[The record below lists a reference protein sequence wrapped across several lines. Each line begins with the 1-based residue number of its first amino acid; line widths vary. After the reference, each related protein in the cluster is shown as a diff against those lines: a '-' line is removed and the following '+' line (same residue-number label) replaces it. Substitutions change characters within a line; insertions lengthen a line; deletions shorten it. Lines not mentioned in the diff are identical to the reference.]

1 MLERIGPGTLVIVP
15 GDREDALLTLAS
27 AHVANAAWRM
37 LPSTVEQIDDL
48 VVRTPGAVDAGPEG
62 KALGVV
68 LTGGYVPR
76 PEVLDALTQA
86 GMFMAAVPD
95 DTYTVASA
103 VHDMLVKTHA
113 ADTGKI
119 EMIKALVWE
128 HLFIDR
134 FLEAA
139 VEADVS

>member
-1 MLERIGPGTLVIVP
+1 
-15 GDREDALLTLAS
+15 
-27 AHVANAAWRM
+27 M
-37 LPSTVEQIDDL
+37 LPSTVEQIDEL
-48 VVRTPGAVDAGPEG
+48 IVRTPGAIDAGPEG
-62 KALGVV
+62 KALGIL
-68 LTGGYVPR
+68 LTGGYEPR

-113 ADTGKI
+113 ADAGKI
-119 EMIKALVWE
+119 EMIKALVWD

-139 VEADVS
+139 VEASVP